1 MDKAASILQSKV
13 KRQIVQPVYNKYLK
27 TARQNY
33 DIETL
38 KKMSAPFRADELK
51 AAWSD
56 KQREMTIYNKPIN
69 KLKKHELYHELL
81 NVNYDF
87 SALEKKEV
95 KPATVKVKPPPKPRG
110 RPKKPVSI
118 AVSI

>member
-1 MDKAASILQSKV
+1 MDKVKAATILQSKV
-13 KRQIVQPVYNKYLK
+13 KRQSVQPVYNKYLK

-33 DIETL
+33 DVETL
-38 KKMSAPFRADELK
+38 KTMAAPFRADELK
-51 AAWSD
+51 AAWTD
-56 KQREMTIYNKPIN
+56 KQRQMSIYNKPIT

-87 SALEKKEV
+87 STLEKKEI
-95 KPATVKVKPPPKPRG
+95 KPPPKPRG

-118 AVSI
+118 AV